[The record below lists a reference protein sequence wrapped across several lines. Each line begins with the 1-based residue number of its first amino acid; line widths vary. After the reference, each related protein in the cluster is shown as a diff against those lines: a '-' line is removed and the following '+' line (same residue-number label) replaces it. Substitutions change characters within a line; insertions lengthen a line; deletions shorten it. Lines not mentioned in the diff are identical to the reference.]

1 MLKPRQAQTRI
12 WRGFFKKTKKTGE
25 TYANGCSLDFERTVF
40 APEHCTCIQLLCR
53 SHGAAARH
61 KAVFVTDACG
71 NLSSRGAGVSSARLC
86 GFAGDTLLIFS
97 DKNRRFFFLGA
108 AAFAAGHVLYLAA
121 LFDLVS
127 LRHNALLLLLLF
139 LVFLAEPTFLFFR
152 LRREIGGVLM
162 RAVGGVYA
170 AVIAAMAA
178 CSAYTLLLS
187 PGIASTLRFCG
198 MLSFLV
204 SDSLLVFCT
213 FRQNGEKPWQ
223 AGVVM
228 SSYIAAQTLL
238 CMGFSL

>member
-1 MLKPRQAQTRI
+1 MQTVVLWILKGLFLPLSIVHVYSCFADRMALR
-12 WRGFFKKTKKTGE
+12 RGTKPFLLLTAIYLLG
-25 TYANGCSLDFERTVF
+25 ARVFHPLVF
-40 APEHCTCIQLLCR
+40 AAL
-53 SHGAAARH
+53 
-61 KAVFVTDACG
+61 
-71 NLSSRGAGVSSARLC
+71 LC

-127 LRHNALLLLLLF
+127 LRHNALLLPLLF

-152 LRREIGGVLM
+152 LRREIGSALM
-162 RAVGGVYA
+162 RTVGGVYA

>member
-1 MLKPRQAQTRI
+1 MQTVVLWILKGLFLPLSIVHVYSCFADRMALR
-12 WRGFFKKTKKTGE
+12 RGTKPFLLLTLASI
-25 TYANGCSLDFERTVF
+25 YLLRARVFLPLVF
-40 APEHCTCIQLLCR
+40 AAL
-53 SHGAAARH
+53 
-61 KAVFVTDACG
+61 
-71 NLSSRGAGVSSARLC
+71 LC

-152 LRREIGGVLM
+152 LRREIGGALM
-162 RAVGGVYA
+162 RAVGGGYA

-187 PGIASTLRFCG
+187 PGIASALRFCG

>member
-1 MLKPRQAQTRI
+1 MQTVVLWILKGLFLPLSIVHVYSCFADRMALR
-12 WRGFFKKTKKTGE
+12 RGTKPFLLLTLAAIYLLGVRVFHP
-25 TYANGCSLDFERTVF
+25 LVF
-40 APEHCTCIQLLCR
+40 AAL
-53 SHGAAARH
+53 
-61 KAVFVTDACG
+61 
-71 NLSSRGAGVSSARLC
+71 LC

-97 DKNRRFFFLGA
+97 DGNRRFFFLGA

-152 LRREIGGVLM
+152 LRREIGSALM
-162 RAVGGVYA
+162 RAVGGGYA

>member
-1 MLKPRQAQTRI
+1 MQTVVLWILKGLFLPLSIVHVYSCFADRMALR
-12 WRGFFKKTKKTGE
+12 RGTKPFLLLTLAAIYLLG
-25 TYANGCSLDFERTVF
+25 ARVFHPLVF
-40 APEHCTCIQLLCR
+40 AAL
-53 SHGAAARH
+53 
-61 KAVFVTDACG
+61 
-71 NLSSRGAGVSSARLC
+71 LC

-97 DKNRRFFFLGA
+97 DGNRRFFFFGA

-121 LFDLVS
+121 LFNLVS
-127 LRHNALLLLLLF
+127 LRHNALLLLVLF

-238 CMGFSL
+238 CIGFSL

>member
-1 MLKPRQAQTRI
+1 MQTVVLWILKGLFLPLSVVHVYSCFADRMTLR
-12 WRGFFKKTKKTGE
+12 RGTKPFLLLTLAAIYLLG
-25 TYANGCSLDFERTVF
+25 ARAFHPLVF
-40 APEHCTCIQLLCR
+40 AAL
-53 SHGAAARH
+53 
-61 KAVFVTDACG
+61 
-71 NLSSRGAGVSSARLC
+71 LC

-97 DKNRRFFFLGA
+97 DGNRRFFFLGA

-139 LVFLAEPTFLFFR
+139 LVFLAEPTLLFFR
-152 LRREIGGVLM
+152 LRREIGGILM

-187 PGIASTLRFCG
+187 PGIASALRFCG

>member
-1 MLKPRQAQTRI
+1 MQTVVLWILKGLFLPLSIVHVYSCFADRMALR
-12 WRGFFKKTKKTGE
+12 RGTKPFLLLTLAAIYLLG
-25 TYANGCSLDFERTVF
+25 ARVFHPLVF
-40 APEHCTCIQLLCR
+40 AAL
-53 SHGAAARH
+53 
-61 KAVFVTDACG
+61 
-71 NLSSRGAGVSSARLC
+71 LC
-86 GFAGDTLLIFS
+86 GFAGDSLLIFS
-97 DKNRRFFFLGA
+97 DGNRRFFFLGA

-152 LRREIGGVLM
+152 LRREIGSVLM
-162 RAVGGVYA
+162 RAVGGGYA

-187 PGIASTLRFCG
+187 PGIASALRFCG

-238 CMGFSL
+238 CIGFSL